1 MNTEGWKEGGGEQ
14 CPSPSYLGL
23 FQPQTFCSAG
33 FFEDGYYFHSR
44 HTVSSKSRSVW
55 VPLPLD
61 ITQKANLSV
70 SLGEYPL
77 SNILILKKSANLTGL
92 EYFLS
97 LTSYTSTP
105 VYYVLV
111 FCSFLRR
118 QLDISYG
125 QAVCQG
131 ISLDVCLCIT
141 YMMTLASYKED
152 CSRSDNH

>member
-1 MNTEGWKEGGGEQ
+1 M
-14 CPSPSYLGL
+14 
-23 FQPQTFCSAG
+23 
-33 FFEDGYYFHSR
+33 
-44 HTVSSKSRSVW
+44 W

-70 SLGEYPL
+70 SRGEYPTEYHPL
-77 SNILILKKSANLTGL
+77 VEKNQANLTGL

-125 QAVCQG
+125 QAVCPGG